1 MNLLLA
7 RMQTGSKKRLK
18 EVALAPSALA
28 LLSPS
33 AAIAADGY
41 WLDQYNALLFMV
53 LLRLDPELS
62 ELHQADAHVVVVHA
76 ENLPDVLLCCAVLG
90 CMHARRA
97 ALTPVAW
104 IHRPT
109 AGNLK
114 RVGALAGYQAL
125 HVDDHFFADLSVSI
139 SKLKAGL
146 SS

>member
-7 RMQTGSKKRLK
+7 RMQPGSKKRLK

-76 ENLPDVLLCCAVLG
+76 ENLPDVLLCWIAW
-90 CMHARRA
+90 HARRA